1 MADVKWIKLSTDI
14 FDNRKIKQIE
24 SMPEGDALV
33 VIWLK
38 LLILAGVIN
47 EGGCVYFTKDIPYT
61 EELLATQFNRPINTI
76 RLALQTFQQF
86 GMIEIIN
93 DIIMVSNW
101 EKYQNIE
108 GMDRIREQTRLRV
121 AKHRAKQKNNLLK
134 GATICAYCGGEGETI
149 DHVIPKTKGGLDIP
163 ENTVPCCLSCNLEK
177 TNRDVE
183 VFLNDRLL
191 MGEPV
196 NVDAIVNNN
205 VLKNYVSFDYQQNR
219 FVTLRVTHG
228 NATDIDID
236 KEIDKDIDNPPYN
249 PPTEFDEFWAA
260 YPKKVGKAD
269 ARKAF
274 AKAIKTVDL
283 DTMLNAIS
291 VQKESD
297 QWSRD
302 NGKYI
307 PNPSTWLN
315 QGRWDDELAPKGI
328 TTKNGRAVRDD
339 AFWERMAQGDLGI

>member
-108 GMDRIREQTRLRV
+108 GMEKIREQTRLRV
-121 AKHRAKQKNNLLK
+121 AKHRAKQKLLN
-134 GATICAYCGGEGETI
+134 CN
-149 DHVIPKTKGGLDIP
+149 V
-163 ENTVPCCLSCNLEK
+163 TV
-177 TNRDVE
+177 T
-183 VFLNDRLL
+183 
-191 MGEPV
+191 
-196 NVDAIVNNN
+196 
-205 VLKNYVSFDYQQNR
+205 Q
-219 FVTLRVTHG
+219 G
-228 NATDIDID
+228 NATDIDIEKD
-236 KEIDKDIDNPPYN
+236 IEKDIDNPPIIPPAGETEVKEKPKKERKRFI
-249 PPTEFDEFWAA
+249 PPTVEEVEEYCRQRNNTIDAEEFVAFYDSKDWM
-260 YPKKVGKAD
+260 VGKNKMVSWKSAIITWE
-269 ARKAF
+269 KS
-274 AKAIKTVDL
+274 AKKKSQQ
-283 DTMLNAIS
+283 NN
-291 VQKESD
+291 
-297 QWSRD
+297 RD
-302 NGKYI
+302 YI
-307 PNPSTWLN
+307 D
-315 QGRWDDELAPKGI
+315 WDNI
-328 TTKNGRAVRDD
+328 
-339 AFWERMAQGDLGI
+339 